1 MYSKLEHNIHL
12 PYSGKNILYPSLA
25 VTAVDDETYFH
36 TFPLCVCIIIQNYS
50 PGVIPVPQSSLVGHC
65 ANVLIITK
73 PDVFLFYFLYLLS
86 YPQKFDLIQLYII
99 IYYVFFLI
107 ISIHVYMNTFILRLG
122 LDLVLTEPDCIFRG
136 IFLVW

>member
-1 MYSKLEHNIHL
+1 MSGFHYESKIKKYFSFIFAYKVFGFILYSKLEHNMYL

-36 TFPLCVCIIIQNYS
+36 TFPLCVCMIIQNYS

-73 PDVFLFYFLYLLS
+73 PDVFLFYILYL
-86 YPQKFDLIQLYII
+86 
-99 IYYVFFLI
+99 
-107 ISIHVYMNTFILRLG
+107 
-122 LDLVLTEPDCIFRG
+122 
-136 IFLVW
+136 